1 LKVELELAIHDISL
15 SMVVGAYRVVTLCA
29 QLMRDPL
36 AMAKFIIYFLLCCR
50 LYFVVLVY
58 NLIQLLFVFL
68 NSLFSAVDEI

>member
-36 AMAKFIIYFLLCCR
+36 AMAKFLIYFLLCCR

-58 NLIQLLFVFL
+58 LIQLLFVFP